1 MSSTYQSRLSHTRS
15 FSFSSGSTPKPRAV
29 LKAPGRPLA
38 LRREYVT
45 ETKTTF
51 IVRPQGNAASA
62 ESYVITDDDDTV
74 LFTVTGWKFS
84 DRSCREFRDAS
95 GLPLFELHRSWF
107 AFARTRAGRGA
118 WAVTLPGVATDRGF
132 SGLGRKK
139 SRSSSGPSSGS
150 GSGSGDTITTTTTTT
165 TTTTVA
171 GSSTTTTTTTG
182 GSRGAGSDNSS
193 SGPGSGSGSY
203 LATGTPRIR
212 TFSSRPFGN
221 FTINLDC
228 NAAAVQSKSND
239 EKKLTLEIERHG
251 NALALFDVVDED
263 RKVAEVRESIRH
275 NKILPLISSQS
286 GYRPVLDV
294 VVTAGVDLSLVS
306 TTMLEV
312 SRGHKLTDS
321 DCHDCRDCVGFCL
334 QFECLAMMITMMYS
348 TFNDNDYA

>member
-15 FSFSSGSTPKPRAV
+15 FSFSSGSTPKPRSV

-95 GLPLFELHRSWF
+95 GLPLFELHRSWL
-107 AFARTRAGRGA
+107 AFARTSSGRGV

-132 SGLGRKK
+132 SGLGRRKR
-139 SRSSSGPSSGS
+139 SRSSSRSGFGAS
-150 GSGSGDTITTTTTTT
+150 GATTTTT
-165 TTTTVA
+165 TTTTVS

-182 GSRGAGSDNSS
+182 GSGAGIENSS
-193 SGPGSGSGSY
+193 GFGSY

-221 FTINLDC
+221 FTITLDC

-263 RKVAEVRESIRH
+263 RKVAEVRESVRH

-306 TTMLEV
+306 TISSMLEAAG
-312 SRGHKLTDS
+312 S
-321 DCHDCRDCVGFCL
+321 
-334 QFECLAMMITMMYS
+334 
-348 TFNDNDYA
+348 

>member
-1 MSSTYQSRLSHTRS
+1 MSTYQSRVSHTRS

-38 LRREYVT
+38 LRREYIT

-62 ESYVITDDDDTV
+62 DSYVITDDDDTV

-95 GLPLFELHRSWF
+95 GLPLFELHRSWL
-107 AFARTRAGRGA
+107 ALARSSSGRGV

-132 SGLGRKK
+132 SGLGRRKH
-139 SRSSSGPSSGS
+139 SRSSSLGL
-150 GSGSGDTITTTTTTT
+150 GSGSGDGNSNSTTTTTTTVSSGSGTTTTTTT
-165 TTTTVA
+165 TT
-171 GSSTTTTTTTG
+171 GGGGRST
-182 GSRGAGSDNSS
+182 AA
-193 SGPGSGSGSY
+193 SY

-221 FTINLDC
+221 FAITLDC

-306 TTMLEV
+306 A
-312 SRGHKLTDS
+312 SHHYQHCTD
-321 DCHDCRDCVGFCL
+321 
-334 QFECLAMMITMMYS
+334 I
-348 TFNDNDYA
+348 